1 LPHDADR
8 CERRGLLE
16 QELVASGYRVR
27 TASGGA
33 QALELLKRERPSAMV
48 LDLMMPPP
56 DGFEVLYRMR
66 QDPALRETP
75 VIIVTAREL
84 TRADEKILSEAAQR
98 VIRKGAD
105 SEQLIDE
112 VLRTLEE
119 QSASRV

>member
-1 LPHDADR
+1 
-8 CERRGLLE
+8 
-16 QELVASGYRVR
+16 
-27 TASGGA
+27 
-33 QALELLKRERPSAMV
+33 MV

-66 QDPALRETP
+66 KDPALKEVP

-84 TRADEKILSEAAQR
+84 TPADEKILSEAAQR

-105 SEQLIDE
+105 SEQLIEE